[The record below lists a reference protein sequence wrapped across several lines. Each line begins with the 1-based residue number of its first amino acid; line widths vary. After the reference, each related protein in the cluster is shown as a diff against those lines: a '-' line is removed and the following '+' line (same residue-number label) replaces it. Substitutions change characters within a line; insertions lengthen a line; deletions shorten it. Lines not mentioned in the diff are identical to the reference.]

1 MQKYIE
7 YGKKSLTLLV
17 NILWTAIL
25 VLFMKRFCF
34 ILSVIVAIILSACK
48 SDNVSSPVV
57 RIGGIVINN
66 GIPFDK
72 GEVYID
78 DTINVLLELIPFYDK
93 LTYLK
98 VNIDRECLKDSTFSD
113 KEIKEICDLS
123 TTDKSKGEYYF
134 SDKIGYGVALQII
147 PARIIVKKCPQ
158 TESNTLAIEYELKS
172 TANVKPEY
180 NPTRNGFYIKVLDMK
195 RPK

>member
-1 MQKYIE
+1 MR
-7 YGKKSLTLLV
+7 
-17 NILWTAIL
+17 NF
-25 VLFMKRFCF
+25 VL
-34 ILSVIVAIILSACK
+34 ILSAIVAIILTACK
-48 SDNVSSPVV
+48 GGNAASPVIQ
-57 RIGGIVINN
+57 IGSIVVND
-66 GIPFDK
+66 GIPISS

-78 DTINVLLELIPFYDK
+78 DTIKVLMELIPFYDK

-98 VNIDRECLKDSTFSD
+98 VNIDRECLIDSTFSD
-113 KEIKEICDLS
+113 NDIKEICDPA

-134 SDKIGYGVALQII
+134 SDKVGYGVALQII
-147 PARIIVKKCPQ
+147 PARIIVKKCPH
-158 TESNTLAIEYELKS
+158 TESNTLPIEYELKS